1 MEQMAR
7 QLKSLFETLDKENFE
22 EVSRHLTND
31 VELADDLTG
40 GWLRGRDDVSVYL
53 KQQKG
58 VVTNVKSVLS
68 SISTSKL
75 SAQSRLITFFV
86 TQSYL
91 LSGRPH
97 EEEML
102 GVAIFDSVGEQDFLL
117 RLLHLAPLRPA
128 INL

>member
-7 QLKSLFETLDKENFE
+7 QLKSLFEILDKENFE
-22 EVSRHLTND
+22 KVSTLLTND
-31 VELADDLTG
+31 VELADELTG
-40 GWLRGRDDVSVYL
+40 GWLRGRDDVSIYL
-53 KQQKG
+53 KRQKG
-58 VVTNVKSVLS
+58 IVTNVQSILS
-68 SISTSKL
+68 SISTSEL
-75 SAQSRLITFFV
+75 STQSRLSTFFV

-97 EEEML
+97 EEEMV
-102 GVAIFDSVGEQDFLL
+102 GVAIFDSVGEKDFLL